1 MVRRMKNR
9 YRKFSYLSDWRGIK
23 VAIGELFRW
32 GYPLDEPRLVKDLD
46 ASSALMLFDE
56 DWFINTITDIVRAHP
71 ENSME
76 YPFFGERI
84 VDEPMI
90 AFVSGDDPIFG
101 EFKRIIG
108 PYHVTPEE
116 ILRWQAENN
125 NVPPPH
131 PADIS
136 VVSFI
141 LPLTRQTMDDNTDMM
156 RWPSERW
163 AQTRLLGEGFI
174 PILVREIVNILMSNG
189 VLAVDP
195 AFTRIFEKKQ
205 YPGVGWSSTWSQRH
219 AAYAAGLGTFGA
231 HDFLITEKGCAH
243 ITGSIVVNLR
253 LKPRMKRND
262 DIHAHCLHFQGEKC
276 LQCATKCPVNAIQG
290 NISNVQ
296 KKKKC
301 SQHLSRTLWHCNS
314 KYHIFI
320 YGCGLCSSGVPCSF
334 SVPRALMK

>member
-1 MVRRMKNR
+1 MARRMKSG

-32 GYPLDEPRLVKDLD
+32 GYPRHQPRLGEYRA
-46 ASSALMLFDE
+46 ASPLMLFDE
-56 DWFINTITDIVRAHP
+56 DWFINTIKDMVRTHP

-84 VDEPMI
+84 VNEPMI
-90 AFVSGDDPIFG
+90 AFVRGDDPIFD

-108 PYHVTPEE
+108 PHHVSPEE
-116 ILRWQAENN
+116 ILRWQAQNN
-125 NVPPPH
+125 NVPAPH

-141 LPLTRQTMDDNTDMM
+141 LPLAWQTVKDNADMT

-174 PILVREIVNILMSNG
+174 PILVSEIVNILMTNG

-195 AFTRIFEKKQ
+195 AFIRSFKKKQ
-205 YPGVGWSSTWSQRH
+205 YPNGGWSSTWSQRH

-243 ITGSIVVNLR
+243 IVGSIVVNLR
-253 LKPRMKRND
+253 LKARMKRND
-262 DIHAHCLHFQGEKC
+262 DIHAHCLHFQGKKC
-276 LQCATKCPVNAIQG
+276 LRCAAKCPVGAIQG
-290 NISNVQ
+290 NGSNIQ
-296 KKKKC
+296 KKEKC
-301 SQHLSRTLWHCNS
+301 SQHLSRTLWHCNR

-320 YGCGLCSSGVPCSF
+320 YGCGLCSCGVPCSF
-334 SVPRALMK
+334 SIPEALKK

>member
-1 MVRRMKNR
+1 MKDR
-9 YRKFSYLSDWRGIK
+9 YRKFSYFSDWRGIK

-32 GYPLDEPRLVKDLD
+32 GYPRHEPKLVKNSD
-46 ASSALMLFDE
+46 ASSAALLFDE
-56 DWFINTITDIVRAHP
+56 NWFISTITNIVRTHP

-76 YPFFGERI
+76 YPFCGERI

-90 AFVSGDDPIFG
+90 AFARGDDPIFG

-108 PYHVTPEE
+108 PHHVTPEE
-116 ILRWQAENN
+116 ILCWQAENN
-125 NVPPPH
+125 NVPAPN

-141 LPLTRQTMDDNTDMM
+141 LPLAHQTVDDNAAMT

-174 PILVREIVNILMSNG
+174 PILVREIVTILMNNG

-195 AFTRIFEKKQ
+195 AFTRNFVKKE
-205 YPGVGWSSTWSQRH
+205 YPRVGWASTWSQRQ

-243 ITGSIVVNLR
+243 ITGSIIVNLR
-253 LKPRMKRND
+253 LKPRLKRND
-262 DIHAHCLHFQGEKC
+262 DIHAHCLHFQGKKC
-276 LQCATKCPVNAIQG
+276 LRCAARCPVSAIQG
-290 NISNVQ
+290 SGSNTQ

-301 SQHLSRTLWHCNS
+301 SKHLSRTLWHCNS

-320 YGCGLCSSGVPCSF
+320 YGCGLCSCGVPCSLA
-334 SVPRALMK
+334 VPKALRSE